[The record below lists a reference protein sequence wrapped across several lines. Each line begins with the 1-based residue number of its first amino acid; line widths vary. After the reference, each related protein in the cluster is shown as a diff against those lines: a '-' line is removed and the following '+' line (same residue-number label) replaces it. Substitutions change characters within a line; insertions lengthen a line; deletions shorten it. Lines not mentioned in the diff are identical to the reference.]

1 MQLGKVRSYI
11 AAKEICASA
20 LLWLNVYLV
29 CVILFQ
35 LVLP

>member
-1 MQLGKVRSYI
+1 MQLEKVRSYI
-11 AAKEICASA
+11 AAKEIYAYA

-35 LVLP
+35 